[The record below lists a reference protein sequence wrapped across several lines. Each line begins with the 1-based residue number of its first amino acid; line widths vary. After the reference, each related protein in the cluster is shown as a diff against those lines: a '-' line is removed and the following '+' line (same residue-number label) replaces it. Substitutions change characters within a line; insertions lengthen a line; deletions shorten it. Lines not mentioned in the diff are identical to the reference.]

1 MSELVK
7 RTLFGVLYVA
17 LVVACLR
24 FFPDFVAPLFM
35 LFSLL
40 CVFEVVRLSDLK
52 RLNMGWFVGLWLL
65 TWTALYLPF
74 PPELLAITIVLLYV
88 VSMVLDRVTWRV
100 LYVMQPFVLSVFA
113 VKAGFFTSYDVVLM
127 VFILIWLNDS
137 GAYVFGRTFGKTLL
151 APKVSPKKTWE
162 GFAGGILS
170 AALIQLLVFPFI
182 YDGYYWVYG
191 FVAAVLVGSSA
202 TLGDLIQSRMKRK
215 AGVKDSGKILPG
227 HGGAFDRLDSFIFAM
242 PVVLIF
248 YTIIYL

>member
-1 MSELVK
+1 MSELLK

-17 LVVACLR
+17 LVVICLR
-24 FFPDFVAPLFM
+24 FFTDLAAPLFM

-40 CVFEVVRLSDLK
+40 CLLEVVRLSDLK
-52 RLNMGWFVGLWLL
+52 RLSLGWYVGLWLL
-65 TWTALYLPF
+65 TWTSLYIPF
-74 PPELLAITIVLLYV
+74 PAALLAIALILLYV
-88 VSMVLDRVTWRV
+88 VSMALDKVTWRV
-100 LYVMQPFVLSVFA
+100 LYVVQPFVLSVFA
-113 VKAGFFTSYDVVLM
+113 VKAGFFMTYDVVLM

-137 GAYVFGRTFGKTLL
+137 GAYVFGRAFGKTLL

-162 GFAGGILS
+162 GFAGGIL
-170 AALIQLLVFPFI
+170 AASLLQLLIFPFF
-182 YDGYYWVYG
+182 YDDYNWLYG
-191 FVAAVLVGSSA
+191 VSAAVLVGSSA

-215 AGVKDSGKILPG
+215 AGVKDSGNILPG